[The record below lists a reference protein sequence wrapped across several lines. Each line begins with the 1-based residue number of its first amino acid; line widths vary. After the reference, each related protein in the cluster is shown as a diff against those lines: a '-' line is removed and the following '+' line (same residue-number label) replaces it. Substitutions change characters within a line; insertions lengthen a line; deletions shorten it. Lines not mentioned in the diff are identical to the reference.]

1 MAETT
6 EPSLAVH
13 DESSR
18 SETEVVAETK
28 VRPELPPGMS
38 RNQWKKLQRQK
49 RWEETKEEYRLIKRQ
64 KKKAARERK
73 RHNRGEE
80 GSGTDDI
87 NYHQQKRP
95 KIPSQQK
102 QTGVKIVID
111 CEFDELMNNKEIV
124 SLSNQITRAYS
135 AKRHCEYD
143 LQLDITSFNKNLK
156 LRFDKSVSQ
165 YKLWTNIQFQ
175 ENDHLAD
182 ILPTDPQERS
192 KWIYLTADTDEVITE
207 LLPDHT
213 YIIGGIVDK
222 NRHKLIC
229 KKKAEQL
236 GLRVGKLPIDQFIQ
250 LNGRQV
256 LATSHVFELCCK
268 WFELNKDWGKA
279 FNEVLPP
286 RKLEKREEEKKEEK
300 EEKEKTEEEEKEEKK
315 GEGEEERKE
324 VSGPIQVPSE
334 KNEEL
339 QVN

>member
-6 EPSLAVH
+6 EPTLALH

-18 SETEVVAETK
+18 SETEAVAETK

-73 RHNRGEE
+73 RHSRGEE
-80 GSGTDDI
+80 DSGTDDI

-192 KWIYLTADTDEVITE
+192 KWVYLTADTDEVITE

-268 WFELNKDWGKA
+268 WFELNKDWGRA

-286 RKLEKREEEKKEEK
+286 RKLEKGEKEGKKEKVEEKGEEDEK
-300 EEKEKTEEEEKEEKK
+300 EEET
-315 GEGEEERKE
+315 
-324 VSGPIQVPSE
+324 SGPKFQEPSE